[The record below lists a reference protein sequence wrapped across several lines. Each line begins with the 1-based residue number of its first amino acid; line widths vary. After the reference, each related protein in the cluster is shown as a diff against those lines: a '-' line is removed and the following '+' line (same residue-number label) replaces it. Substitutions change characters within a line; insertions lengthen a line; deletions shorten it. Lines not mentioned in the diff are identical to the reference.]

1 MTAMTF
7 ILQFYDSLIKV
18 VQFLLQLLDFVL
30 NRETRGGKFIDF
42 LSSVCTQV

>member
-7 ILQFYDSLIKV
+7 ILQLYDSLIKV

-30 NRETRGGKFIDF
+30 NRETRGAKFINF
-42 LSSVCTQV
+42 LSGLCTHR

>member
-30 NRETRGGKFIDF
+30 NRETRGGKFINF
-42 LSSVCTQV
+42 LSGLCTHR

>member
-30 NRETRGGKFIDF
+30 NRETRGGKFINF
-42 LSSVCTQV
+42 LFGLCTHR